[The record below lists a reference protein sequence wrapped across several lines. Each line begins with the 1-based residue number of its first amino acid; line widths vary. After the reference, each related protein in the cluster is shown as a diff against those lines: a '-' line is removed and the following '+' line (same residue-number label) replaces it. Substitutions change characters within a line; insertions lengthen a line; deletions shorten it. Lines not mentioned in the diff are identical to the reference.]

1 MSRLRIFHRLILRPF
16 FREPMRTSLIIF
28 AVALGVAVVLA
39 IELAGN
45 AAAGSFQSSMET
57 LVGDSDV
64 EVRAVGGVPDSVVSK
79 VSQLPFPI
87 TIHPRIEDYAVV
99 SSTGETMPL
108 IGLDLVGDASS
119 IVASDHA
126 PANVDFES
134 ADLKALSNANNI
146 WVSEHFGGNP
156 GKNPGDKLNLQVNDR
171 VIEYT
176 VRGLLKDSANAGDF
190 VVMDIASAQRDL
202 NRPGRVDRVLVK
214 LPRSG
219 SLEEWEGKLRAA
231 LPSGVEL
238 HREGS
243 QTDEN
248 RRMLAAFRWN
258 LRILSYVAL
267 VVGSFLIYN
276 TISVSVVRRRAEI
289 GIVRAL
295 GATRGAVMAAFLAE
309 AVCFGLAGG
318 VLGIFLGRAMA
329 VGAVNLLGR
338 TVDAL
343 YVSSRPAPIAFS
355 PAAVLL
361 GLFIGVA
368 VSLASAAAPA
378 REASLVSPME
388 AMARAER
395 EYAARVHKARDLWIA
410 VALAV
415 IAVIASRMPAIA
427 GKPLCAYAAAL
438 LFIAA
443 SAFAIPAMISGL
455 TATSSNLLRRIGG
468 VEAMLASRSLSSSL
482 RRSAVLVG
490 ALSTAIAMMVA
501 DGIMVGSFRQTI
513 QVWID
518 DQLKADLFLRPAGD
532 PASDRHPT
540 IDPSLA
546 DAIAKLPGVTGMD
559 RFRGYE
565 ISYQGMPATLG
576 SAETQGVHVFGRAEF
591 LSRRPSQQVYQKMRE
606 GNYVVISEPFANK
619 HHVRTGDTVTLPLGK
634 GNVPFRVID
643 VFYDY
648 GSEKGFI
655 VVDRSILLK
664 YLPDEAPSN
673 LAIYVAENDNLD
685 DVKAEVEKTVA
696 GHNILI
702 FTNRALRKEALLIF
716 DRTFA
721 ITYALEFIAII
732 VAVMGIAGALLALVI
747 DRQRE
752 LGLLRFLGAAVPQ
765 IRKLILV
772 EAGLLGLLAN
782 LAGLALGIVLS
793 LLLVFVI
800 NKQSFGWTIQFHWPV
815 AVLLGALT
823 VVYAAT
829 VLAGFYPA
837 RIATRLNPIEV
848 IHEE

>member
-1 MSRLRIFHRLILRPF
+1 MSRLRIFHQLILRPF
-16 FREPMRTSLIIF
+16 FREPLRTSLIIF

-45 AAAGSFQSSMET
+45 AATGSFRSSMET
-57 LVGDSDV
+57 LTGESAL
-64 EVRAVGGVPDSVVSK
+64 EVRAVGGVPDSVLATLAQFPS
-79 VSQLPFPI
+79 PI

-99 SSTGETMPL
+99 ADSGETVPL

-119 IVASDHA
+119 LAASDRA
-126 PANVDFES
+126 PANIDFKS
-134 ADLKALSNANNI
+134 SDLKALSDANNI
-146 WVSEHFGGNP
+146 WVSEHL
-156 GKNPGDKLNLQVNDR
+156 GKSAGDKLQLQVNDR
-171 VIEYT
+171 VVEYT
-176 VRGLLKDSANAGDF
+176 VRGLLKDSANASDF
-190 VVMDIASAQRDL
+190 VVMDIATAQRDL
-202 NRPGRVDRVLVK
+202 ARLGRVDRVLIN
-214 LPRSG
+214 LPHAG
-219 SLEEWEGKLRAA
+219 TLEQWEARVSSA

-238 HREGS
+238 RREGS
-243 QTDEN
+243 QTNEN

-295 GATRGAVMAAFLAE
+295 GATRGAVMAAFLGE
-309 AVCFGLAGG
+309 AVCFGVAGG
-318 VLGIFLGRAMA
+318 VLGIFLGRVMA
-329 VGAVNLLGR
+329 SGAVKLLGA

-343 YVSSRPAPIAFS
+343 YVSSRPAPIELTSSMVA
-355 PAAVLL
+355 L

-378 REASLVSPME
+378 REASLVSPVE
-388 AMARAER
+388 AMARGER
-395 EYAARVHKARDLWIA
+395 EYAARVHTVRDLWIA
-410 VALAV
+410 LAFAALGVA
-415 IAVIASRMPAIA
+415 ASRMPAVA
-427 GKPLCAYAAAL
+427 GKPFFGYAAAL

-455 TATSSNLLRRIGG
+455 AAISSNLLRRVAG

-490 ALSTAIAMMVA
+490 ALSTAIAMMVSV
-501 DGIMVGSFRQTI
+501 GIMVGSFRQTV
-513 QVWID
+513 QTWID

-540 IDPSLA
+540 IDPALA
-546 DAIAKLPGVTGMD
+546 DAIAKLPGVAGMD

-576 SAETQGVHVFGRAEF
+576 SADTEGVHQFGRAEF
-591 LSRRPSQQVYQKMRE
+591 ISGSPSRQVYAQLRQ
-606 GNYVVISEPFANK
+606 GDYAVVSEPFANK
-619 HHVRTGDTVTLPLGK
+619 HHVKTGDTIALPLGK
-634 GNVPFRVID
+634 ANVPFSVID
-643 VFYDY
+643 IFYDY
-648 GSEKGFI
+648 GSEKGYI

-673 LAIYVAENDNLD
+673 LALYVADGANLD
-685 DVKAEVEKTVA
+685 TVKADVA
-696 GHNILI
+696 QAVAHHNILI
-702 FTNRALRKEALLIF
+702 FTNRQLRKEALLIF

-721 ITYALEFIAII
+721 ITYALEFVAVI

-782 LAGLALGIVLS
+782 LAGLVLGVVLS

-815 AVLLGALT
+815 AVVVGAIT
-823 VVYAAT
+823 VVYVAT

-848 IHEE
+848 VHEE